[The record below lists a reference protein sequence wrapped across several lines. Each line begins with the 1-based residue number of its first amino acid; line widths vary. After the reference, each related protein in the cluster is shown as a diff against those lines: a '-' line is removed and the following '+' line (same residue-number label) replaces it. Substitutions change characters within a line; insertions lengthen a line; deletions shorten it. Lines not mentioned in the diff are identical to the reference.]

1 MTENQLFAVL
11 VLTITGMVYG
21 FIRYLEYDLKR
32 RFMNA
37 QRDEISDNIRRLFD
51 SRKEDDE
58 EKDG

>member
-1 MTENQLFAVL
+1 MTENQLFAVTVMAIL
-11 VLTITGMVYG
+11 GAVYG
-21 FIRYLEYDLKR
+21 FTKYLEYDLKR

-58 EKDG
+58 EKDE